1 MFETSCFGPLL
12 KLRKI
17 KLASQLVHQLLM
29 RSMKTKKEEAWFK
42 IGNKRARF
50 GLQEFVLVTGL
61 NATSSE
67 IVEMSGGADCR
78 IVKDHFKKSGG
89 KIMKGDVYEAFKRC
103 KRNQTDKYKLGLIII
118 LAYVLLATEENTLIE
133 LWWFELVD
141 DLDLFDKFPWGKL
154 SYEYTI
160 RIVKRDM
167 GDKLRNSLKEGESRC
182 RYSLHGFPLAI
193 MIWAFEA
200 IPNLGKKFAKKYCD
214 GIPRML
220 GWEQPKR
227 LTSSDVVTV
236 LESKE
241 LEVMSTLIPTEVEL
255 KEVYW
260 KELTPCVQEEDT
272 DSESSKGDDT
282 EHGGEPSHSFHQ
294 HSPRVSEPPPVRHD
308 HNIADVVRMEM
319 EKLEGRLLGVIS
331 KRLDRMEYKIDSLV
345 EMAAVGRFH
354 STTSAY
360 DSPIHNTT
368 NVPVSPPEVKRKEKA
383 GPNDAMDE
391 LEKERIMED
400 EDGEELAGGEKSAE
414 DENVG
419 NETEFVEKGMSGEFC
434 TPEKL
439 EEDENKSTKGDIV
452 QIESTGF
459 DIPKG
464 RGHRTKRK
472 ARPLCSPFTDPTK
485 RRKLS
490 DLDVYDPYREVDPS
504 KVDDLNKWME
514 AASTSDLV
522 PLHHCDVEAKSL
534 LDLLNKD
541 GWLTGEIVNEALYHI
556 RDRALK
562 FPNLFQQDCC
572 ILDCYFCQF
581 VQSAHGEWQIHAQ
594 SPRKEEFKFSKS
606 LLKYV
611 DGSIPELGKCW
622 KDCRYLYAPCCAIGS
637 HWFAVK
643 IDLEDRTIFIFDSLK
658 SHVRKAELEAFMKP
672 LQVVIP
678 MLMKLHVKCDD
689 SYSTEKFKF
698 VKMKEVPQ
706 QHNGSDCG
714 IFTIKYIE
722 FLQANMDVC
731 AIQPEY
737 IPMWRKKLAAELLA
751 WHFEP

>member
-50 GLQEFVLVTGL
+50 GLQEFVLVTDL

-67 IVEMSGGADCR
+67 NVEMSRGADCR

-141 DLDLFDKFPWGKL
+141 DLDRFDKFPWGKM
-154 SYEYTI
+154 SYDYTI

-182 RYSLHGFPLAI
+182 RYSLHDFPLAI

-255 KEVYW
+255 QEVYW
-260 KELTPCVQEEDT
+260 KELTPCVEEEDT
-272 DSESSKGDDT
+272 DSEDSKGDDT
-282 EHGGEPSHSFHQ
+282 EHGGKPSHSFHQ
-294 HSPRVSEPPPVRHD
+294 HSPRVSQSPPVCHD

-319 EKLEGRLLGVIS
+319 KKLEERLLGVIS

-368 NVPVSPPEVKRKEKA
+368 NVHVSPPEVKRKEEA
-383 GPNDAMDE
+383 GPNDTMDE
-391 LEKERIMED
+391 LEKERIIED

-414 DENVG
+414 DENVS
-419 NETEFVEKGMSGEFC
+419 NETEFVEKGMSGDFC
-434 TPEKL
+434 TPKKL
-439 EEDENKSTKGDIV
+439 EDKNKSTKGRHGNGPSRA
-452 QIESTGF
+452 E
-459 DIPKG
+459 P
-464 RGHRTKRK
+464 
-472 ARPLCSPFTDPTK
+472 ARPIK
-485 RRKLS
+485 
-490 DLDVYDPYREVDPS
+490 
-504 KVDDLNKWME
+504 
-514 AASTSDLV
+514 
-522 PLHHCDVEAKSL
+522 
-534 LDLLNKD
+534 
-541 GWLTGEIVNEALYHI
+541 NELGSSQMYG
-556 RDRALK
+556 LG
-562 FPNLFQQDCC
+562 
-572 ILDCYFCQF
+572 
-581 VQSAHGEWQIHAQ
+581 SAHGSWAEEPEPSQLGSAQ
-594 SPRKEEFKFSKS
+594 FF
-606 LLKYV
+606 
-611 DGSIPELGKCW
+611 
-622 KDCRYLYAPCCAIGS
+622 
-637 HWFAVK
+637 F
-643 IDLEDRTIFIFDSLK
+643 FF
-658 SHVRKAELEAFMKP
+658 F
-672 LQVVIP
+672 
-678 MLMKLHVKCDD
+678 
-689 SYSTEKFKF
+689 FF
-698 VKMKEVPQ
+698 
-706 QHNGSDCG
+706 
-714 IFTIKYIE
+714 
-722 FLQANMDVC
+722 
-731 AIQPEY
+731 
-737 IPMWRKKLAAELLA
+737 
-751 WHFEP
+751 

>member
-1 MFETSCFGPLL
+1 
-12 KLRKI
+12 
-17 KLASQLVHQLLM
+17 
-29 RSMKTKKEEAWFK
+29 
-42 IGNKRARF
+42 
-50 GLQEFVLVTGL
+50 
-61 NATSSE
+61 
-67 IVEMSGGADCR
+67 MSGD
-78 IVKDHFKKSGG
+78 
-89 KIMKGDVYEAFKRC
+89 
-103 KRNQTDKYKLGLIII
+103 
-118 LAYVLLATEENTLIE
+118 
-133 LWWFELVD
+133 
-141 DLDLFDKFPWGKL
+141 
-154 SYEYTI
+154 
-160 RIVKRDM
+160 
-167 GDKLRNSLKEGESRC
+167 
-182 RYSLHGFPLAI
+182 
-193 MIWAFEA
+193 
-200 IPNLGKKFAKKYCD
+200 
-214 GIPRML
+214 
-220 GWEQPKR
+220 
-227 LTSSDVVTV
+227 
-236 LESKE
+236 
-241 LEVMSTLIPTEVEL
+241 
-255 KEVYW
+255 
-260 KELTPCVQEEDT
+260 
-272 DSESSKGDDT
+272 
-282 EHGGEPSHSFHQ
+282 
-294 HSPRVSEPPPVRHD
+294 
-308 HNIADVVRMEM
+308 
-319 EKLEGRLLGVIS
+319 
-331 KRLDRMEYKIDSLV
+331 
-345 EMAAVGRFH
+345 
-354 STTSAY
+354 
-360 DSPIHNTT
+360 
-368 NVPVSPPEVKRKEKA
+368 
-383 GPNDAMDE
+383 
-391 LEKERIMED
+391 
-400 EDGEELAGGEKSAE
+400 
-414 DENVG
+414 
-419 NETEFVEKGMSGEFC
+419 FC

-452 QIESTGF
+452 QIESTWF

-472 ARPLCSPFTDPTK
+472 ARLLCSPFTDPTK

-611 DGSIPELGKCW
+611 DGSIPELVT
-622 KDCRYLYAPCCAIGS
+622 A
-637 HWFAVK
+637 
-643 IDLEDRTIFIFDSLK
+643 
-658 SHVRKAELEAFMKP
+658 
-672 LQVVIP
+672 Q
-678 MLMKLHVKCDD
+678 
-689 SYSTEKFKF
+689 KFKF

-722 FLQANMDVC
+722 FLQVNMDVC

>member
-50 GLQEFVLVTGL
+50 GLHEFVLVTGL

-67 IVEMSGGADCR
+67 NVEMSGGTDCR

-118 LAYVLLATEENTLIE
+118 LAHVLLATEENTLIE

-141 DLDLFDKFPWGKL
+141 DLDRFDKFPWEKM
-154 SYEYTI
+154 SYDYTI

-167 GDKLRNSLKEGESRC
+167 GDKLRNSLKEGEPRS
-182 RYSLHGFPLAI
+182 
-193 MIWAFEA
+193 

-227 LTSSDVVTV
+227 LTSSDVVNV

-255 KEVYW
+255 QEVYW
-260 KELTPCVQEEDT
+260 KELTPCVEEEDT
-272 DSESSKGDDT
+272 DSEDSKGNDT

-294 HSPRVSEPPPVRHD
+294 HSPRVSQPPPVCYD

-319 EKLEGRLLGVIS
+319 EKLEERLLGVIS

-368 NVPVSPPEVKRKEKA
+368 NVLVSLPEVKRKEEA
-383 GPNDAMDE
+383 GPNDAMNE
-391 LEKERIMED
+391 LEKERIIED
-400 EDGEELAGGEKSAE
+400 EDGEELAGGEKAAE
-414 DENVG
+414 DENVS
-419 NETEFVEKGMSGEFC
+419 NETEFVEKGMSGDFC

-472 ARPLCSPFTDPTK
+472 ARLLCSPFTDPTK

-514 AASTSDLV
+514 AAFTSDLV
-522 PLHHCDVEAKSL
+522 PLHHCDVEAKCL

-541 GWLTGEIVNEALYHI
+541 GWLTGEHTESGKYMHN
-556 RDRALK
+556 
-562 FPNLFQQDCC
+562 
-572 ILDCYFCQF
+572 
-581 VQSAHGEWQIHAQ
+581 
-594 SPRKEEFKFSKS
+594 SPRKEEVKFSKS

-611 DGSIPELGKCW
+611 DGSIPELGW

-678 MLMKLHVKCDD
+678 ILMKLHVKCDD
-689 SYSTEKFKF
+689 SYSTEKFK
-698 VKMKEVPQ
+698 
-706 QHNGSDCG
+706 SDCG

>member
-67 IVEMSGGADCR
+67 NVEMSGGADCR

-133 LWWFELVD
+133 LWCFELVD
-141 DLDLFDKFPWGKL
+141 DLHRFDKFPWGKM
-154 SYEYTI
+154 SYDYTI

-193 MIWAFEA
+193 M
-200 IPNLGKKFAKKYCD
+200 
-214 GIPRML
+214 
-220 GWEQPKR
+220 PKR

-255 KEVYW
+255 QEVYW

-272 DSESSKGDDT
+272 DSEDSKGDDT

-294 HSPRVSEPPPVRHD
+294 HFPRVSQPPPVCHD

-319 EKLEGRLLGVIS
+319 EKLEERLLGVIS

-368 NVPVSPPEVKRKEKA
+368 NVPLSPPEVKRKEEA
-383 GPNDAMDE
+383 GPN
-391 LEKERIMED
+391 EKERIIED

-414 DENVG
+414 DENVS
-419 NETEFVEKGMSGEFC
+419 NETVFVEKGMSGDFC

-472 ARPLCSPFTDPTK
+472 ARLLCSPFTDPTK

-541 GWLTGEIVNEALYHI
+541 
-556 RDRALK
+556 
-562 FPNLFQQDCC
+562 
-572 ILDCYFCQF
+572 
-581 VQSAHGEWQIHAQ
+581 AHGEWQIHAQ

-622 KDCRYLYAPCCAIGS
+622 NDCRYLYAPCCAIGS

-678 MLMKLHVKCDD
+678 ILVKLHVKCDD
-689 SYSTEKFKF
+689 SYNTEKFKF

>member
-1 MFETSCFGPLL
+1 
-12 KLRKI
+12 
-17 KLASQLVHQLLM
+17 
-29 RSMKTKKEEAWFK
+29 
-42 IGNKRARF
+42 
-50 GLQEFVLVTGL
+50 
-61 NATSSE
+61 
-67 IVEMSGGADCR
+67 
-78 IVKDHFKKSGG
+78 
-89 KIMKGDVYEAFKRC
+89 
-103 KRNQTDKYKLGLIII
+103 
-118 LAYVLLATEENTLIE
+118 
-133 LWWFELVD
+133 
-141 DLDLFDKFPWGKL
+141 
-154 SYEYTI
+154 
-160 RIVKRDM
+160 
-167 GDKLRNSLKEGESRC
+167 
-182 RYSLHGFPLAI
+182 
-193 MIWAFEA
+193 
-200 IPNLGKKFAKKYCD
+200 
-214 GIPRML
+214 
-220 GWEQPKR
+220 
-227 LTSSDVVTV
+227 
-236 LESKE
+236 
-241 LEVMSTLIPTEVEL
+241 
-255 KEVYW
+255 
-260 KELTPCVQEEDT
+260 
-272 DSESSKGDDT
+272 
-282 EHGGEPSHSFHQ
+282 
-294 HSPRVSEPPPVRHD
+294 
-308 HNIADVVRMEM
+308 
-319 EKLEGRLLGVIS
+319 
-331 KRLDRMEYKIDSLV
+331 MEYKIDSLV

-368 NVPVSPPEVKRKEKA
+368 NVHVSPPEVKRKEKA

-391 LEKERIMED
+391 LEKERIIED

-419 NETEFVEKGMSGEFC
+419 NETEFVEKGMSGDFC
-434 TPEKL
+434 MPEKL
-439 EEDENKSTKGDIV
+439 EEDENKSTK
-452 QIESTGF
+452 
-459 DIPKG
+459 
-464 RGHRTKRK
+464 
-472 ARPLCSPFTDPTK
+472 
-485 RRKLS
+485 
-490 DLDVYDPYREVDPS
+490 VDPS

-594 SPRKEEFKFSKS
+594 SPRKEEFKFM
-606 LLKYV
+606 
-611 DGSIPELGKCW
+611 
-622 KDCRYLYAPCCAIGS
+622 
-637 HWFAVK
+637 K
-643 IDLEDRTIFIFDSLK
+643 INLEDRIIFIFDSLK

-714 IFTIKYIE
+714 IFTIKHIE

-737 IPMWRKKLAAELLA
+737 IPMWKKKLAAELLA

>member
-12 KLRKI
+12 KLRKL

-29 RSMKTKKEEAWFK
+29 RSIKTKKEEAWFK

-50 GLQEFVLVTGL
+50 GLQEFVLVTSL

-67 IVEMSGGADCR
+67 NVENSGGADCR
-78 IVKDHFKKSGG
+78 IVKDHFKKSEEN
-89 KIMKGDVYEAFKRC
+89 IMKGDVYEAFKRC

-118 LAYVLLATEENTLIE
+118 STYVLLAMEEKTLIE

-141 DLDLFDKFPWGKL
+141 DLDRFDKYPWGKM
-154 SYEYTI
+154 SYDYTI
-160 RIVKRDM
+160 RILKRDM

-200 IPNLGKKFAKKYCD
+200 IPNLGKKFAKKCCD

-227 LTSSDVVTV
+227 LTSSKVVNI

-241 LEVMSTLIPTEVEL
+241 LEVNSTLIPTEVEL
-255 KEVYW
+255 EEVYW
-260 KELTPCVQEEDT
+260 KELTPCVEEEDT
-272 DSESSKGDDT
+272 DFQDSKGNDT
-282 EHGGEPSHSFHQ
+282 DHDGEPSHSFHQ
-294 HSPRVSEPPPVRHD
+294 HSPRVSQPPPVCHD
-308 HNIADVVRMEM
+308 PNITDVVRMEM
-319 EKLEGRLLGVIS
+319 EKLEERLLWVIS

-345 EMAAVGRFH
+345 ELAAMGRFH
-354 STTSAY
+354 STTSAC
-360 DSPIHNTT
+360 DSPIRNTT
-368 NVPVSPPEVKRKEKA
+368 NVPVAPPKVKRKEET
-383 GPNDAMDE
+383 GPNDVMDE
-391 LEKERIMED
+391 LEKERIIED
-400 EDGEELAGGEKSAE
+400 KDGEELVGGEKAVE
-414 DENVG
+414 DENVS
-419 NETEFVEKGMSGEFC
+419 NETEFVEKGMSDDFF

-452 QIESTGF
+452 QIENTGF

-472 ARPLCSPFTDPTK
+472 ARLLCSPFTDPTK

-490 DLDVYDPYREVDPS
+490 DIDVNDPYREVDPS

-514 AASTSDLV
+514 VASTSDLV
-522 PLHHCDVEAKSL
+522 PLHHCDVEAKCL
-534 LDLLNKD
+534 FDLLNKD
-541 GWLTGEIVNEALYHI
+541 GWLTG
-556 RDRALK
+556 
-562 FPNLFQQDCC
+562 
-572 ILDCYFCQF
+572 
-581 VQSAHGEWQIHAQ
+581 
-594 SPRKEEFKFSKS
+594 
-606 LLKYV
+606 
-611 DGSIPELGKCW
+611 

-643 IDLEDRTIFIFDSLK
+643 IDSEDRTIFIFDSLK
-658 SHVRKAELEAFMKP
+658 SHVRKAELEAFMRP
-672 LQVVIP
+672 LQVLIP
-678 MLMKLHVKCDD
+678 ILMKLHVKCDD

-714 IFTIKYIE
+714 IFTVKYIE

-731 AIQPEY
+731 AIRPEY

>member
-1 MFETSCFGPLL
+1 
-12 KLRKI
+12 
-17 KLASQLVHQLLM
+17 
-29 RSMKTKKEEAWFK
+29 
-42 IGNKRARF
+42 
-50 GLQEFVLVTGL
+50 
-61 NATSSE
+61 
-67 IVEMSGGADCR
+67 
-78 IVKDHFKKSGG
+78 
-89 KIMKGDVYEAFKRC
+89 
-103 KRNQTDKYKLGLIII
+103 
-118 LAYVLLATEENTLIE
+118 
-133 LWWFELVD
+133 
-141 DLDLFDKFPWGKL
+141 
-154 SYEYTI
+154 
-160 RIVKRDM
+160 
-167 GDKLRNSLKEGESRC
+167 
-182 RYSLHGFPLAI
+182 
-193 MIWAFEA
+193 
-200 IPNLGKKFAKKYCD
+200 
-214 GIPRML
+214 
-220 GWEQPKR
+220 
-227 LTSSDVVTV
+227 
-236 LESKE
+236 
-241 LEVMSTLIPTEVEL
+241 
-255 KEVYW
+255 
-260 KELTPCVQEEDT
+260 
-272 DSESSKGDDT
+272 
-282 EHGGEPSHSFHQ
+282 
-294 HSPRVSEPPPVRHD
+294 
-308 HNIADVVRMEM
+308 
-319 EKLEGRLLGVIS
+319 
-331 KRLDRMEYKIDSLV
+331 
-345 EMAAVGRFH
+345 
-354 STTSAY
+354 
-360 DSPIHNTT
+360 
-368 NVPVSPPEVKRKEKA
+368 
-383 GPNDAMDE
+383 
-391 LEKERIMED
+391 
-400 EDGEELAGGEKSAE
+400 
-414 DENVG
+414 
-419 NETEFVEKGMSGEFC
+419 MSGEFC

-541 GWLTGEIVNEALYHI
+541 GWLIGE
-556 RDRALK
+556 
-562 FPNLFQQDCC
+562 
-572 ILDCYFCQF
+572 
-581 VQSAHGEWQIHAQ
+581 
-594 SPRKEEFKFSKS
+594 
-606 LLKYV
+606 
-611 DGSIPELGKCW
+611 
-622 KDCRYLYAPCCAIGS
+622 DCRYLYAPCCAIGS

-658 SHVRKAELEAFMKP
+658 SHVCKAELEALMKP

-737 IPMWRKKLAAELLA
+737 IPMWRKNLAAELLA

>member
-1 MFETSCFGPLL
+1 
-12 KLRKI
+12 
-17 KLASQLVHQLLM
+17 M

-42 IGNKRARF
+42 IRNKRARF
-50 GLQEFVLVTGL
+50 GLQEFVLVTSL

-67 IVEMSGGADCR
+67 NVEKSGGSDCR

-118 LAYVLLATEENTLIE
+118 LAYVLLATEEKTLIE

-141 DLDLFDKFPWGKL
+141 DLDRFDKYPWGKM
-154 SYEYTI
+154 SYDYTI
-160 RIVKRDM
+160 RILKRDM

-182 RYSLHGFPLAI
+182 RYSLHDFPLVI

-200 IPNLGKKFAKKYCD
+200 LPNLGKKFAKKYCD

-227 LTSSDVVTV
+227 LTSSEVVNV

-241 LEVMSTLIPTEVEL
+241 LEVNSTLIPTKVEL
-255 KEVYW
+255 EEVYW
-260 KELTPCVQEEDT
+260 KELTPYMEEEDT
-272 DSESSKGDDT
+272 DSQDLKENDT
-282 EHGGEPSHSFHQ
+282 EHDGEPSHSFHQ
-294 HSPRVSEPPPVRHD
+294 HSPQVSQSPPVCHD
-308 HNIADVVRMEM
+308 HNIANVVRMEM
-319 EKLEGRLLGVIS
+319 EKLEERLVGVIS

-345 EMAAVGRFH
+345 ELATVGRFH
-354 STTSAY
+354 STTSAC
-360 DSPIHNTT
+360 DSIIRNTT
-368 NVPVSPPEVKRKEKA
+368 NVPVAPPEVKRTKEA
-383 GPNDAMDE
+383 GPNDVMDE
-391 LEKERIMED
+391 LEKERIIED
-400 EDGEELAGGEKSAE
+400 EDGEELVGGEKAAE
-414 DENVG
+414 DENIFTIKV
-419 NETEFVEKGMSGEFC
+419 V
-434 TPEKL
+434 
-439 EEDENKSTKGDIV
+439 GDIV
-452 QIESTGF
+452 QIENTVF

-472 ARPLCSPFTDPTK
+472 ACLLCSSFTDPTK

-514 AASTSDLV
+514 VASTSDLV
-522 PLHHCDVEAKSL
+522 PLHHCDVEAKCL
-534 LDLLNKD
+534 FDLLNKD
-541 GWLTGEIVNEALYHI
+541 GWLTGGIVNEALYHI

-562 FPNLFQQDCC
+562 FSNLFQQDCC

-611 DGSIPELGKCW
+611 DGSIPELGKSW
-622 KDCRYLYAPCCAIGS
+622 KDCRYLYAHCCAIGS

-643 IDLEDRTIFIFDSLK
+643 IDLEDRTIFIFDTLK

-678 MLMKLHVKCDD
+678 ILMKLHVKCDD

-698 VKMKEVPQ
+698 DKMKEVPQ
-706 QHNGSDCG
+706 NIMGMVYFAH
-714 IFTIKYIE
+714 
-722 FLQANMDVC
+722 V
-731 AIQPEY
+731 
-737 IPMWRKKLAAELLA
+737 
-751 WHFEP
+751 

>member
-1 MFETSCFGPLL
+1 MEVG
-12 KLRKI
+12 
-17 KLASQLVHQLLM
+17 LM
-29 RSMKTKKEEAWFK
+29 IMAITC
-42 IGNKRARF
+42 
-50 GLQEFVLVTGL
+50 VVMTM
-61 NATSSE
+61 ATAICSWAVAVPA
-67 IVEMSGGADCR
+67 VE
-78 IVKDHFKKSGG
+78 KW
-89 KIMKGDVYEAFKRC
+89 
-103 KRNQTDKYKLGLIII
+103 KLGCCCSSLPTIM
-118 LAYVLLATEENTLIE
+118 VLGPHDSTAVE
-133 LWWFELVD
+133 
-141 DLDLFDKFPWGKL
+141 
-154 SYEYTI
+154 
-160 RIVKRDM
+160 
-167 GDKLRNSLKEGESRC
+167 
-182 RYSLHGFPLAI
+182 I
-193 MIWAFEA
+193 MVLIWAFEA
-200 IPNLGKKFAKKYCD
+200 IPNLGKKFAKKYCN

-255 KEVYW
+255 QEVYW

-272 DSESSKGDDT
+272 DSEDSKGDDT

-319 EKLEGRLLGVIS
+319 EKLEEMLLGVIS

-419 NETEFVEKGMSGEFC
+419 NETEFVEKGMSGDFC

-439 EEDENKSTKGDIV
+439 EEDENKSTKVVGDIV

-522 PLHHCDVEAKSL
+522 PLHHFDVEAKSL

-541 GWLTGEIVNEALYHI
+541 GWLTG
-556 RDRALK
+556 
-562 FPNLFQQDCC
+562 
-572 ILDCYFCQF
+572 
-581 VQSAHGEWQIHAQ
+581 
-594 SPRKEEFKFSKS
+594 
-606 LLKYV
+606 
-611 DGSIPELGKCW
+611 
-622 KDCRYLYAPCCAIGS
+622 
-637 HWFAVK
+637 
-643 IDLEDRTIFIFDSLK
+643 EDRTIFIFDSLK

>member
-1 MFETSCFGPLL
+1 
-12 KLRKI
+12 
-17 KLASQLVHQLLM
+17 M

-67 IVEMSGGADCR
+67 NVEMSGGADCR
-78 IVKDHFKKSGG
+78 IMKDHFKKSGG

-141 DLDLFDKFPWGKL
+141 DLDLFDKFPWGKM
-154 SYEYTI
+154 SYDYTI

-227 LTSSDVVTV
+227 LTSSEVVNV

-255 KEVYW
+255 QEVYW
-260 KELTPCVQEEDT
+260 KELTSCVEEEDT
-272 DSESSKGDDT
+272 NSEDSKGNDT
-282 EHGGEPSHSFHQ
+282 EQGGEPSHSFHQ
-294 HSPRVSEPPPVRHD
+294 HSPRVSQPPPVCHD

-319 EKLEGRLLGVIS
+319 EKLEERLLGVIS

-345 EMAAVGRFH
+345 EMAAV
-354 STTSAY
+354 
-360 DSPIHNTT
+360 
-368 NVPVSPPEVKRKEKA
+368 
-383 GPNDAMDE
+383 
-391 LEKERIMED
+391 
-400 EDGEELAGGEKSAE
+400 
-414 DENVG
+414 
-419 NETEFVEKGMSGEFC
+419 EKGMSGDFC

-439 EEDENKSTKGDIV
+439 EEDKNKSTKGDIV

-472 ARPLCSPFTDPTK
+472 ARLLCSPFTDPTK

-514 AASTSDLV
+514 VASTIDLV
-522 PLHHCDVEAKSL
+522 PLHHCDVEAKCL

-562 FPNLFQQDCC
+562 FSNLFQQDCC

-594 SPRKEEFKFSKS
+594 SPRNEEFKFSKS

-643 IDLEDRTIFIFDSLK
+643 IDLEDRTVFIFDGLK
-658 SHVRKAELEAFMKP
+658 SHVRKVELEAFIKP

-678 MLMKLHVKCDD
+678 ILMKLHVKCDD